1 MGDAISTLGGDLPIW
16 LIVPLVAAI
25 VFATRALGPVLMT
38 RISLSPRMTRFLDG
52 LAISVIVAMVATAL
66 AKAGLREAAAVALA
80 VTVMLTARSVFWAM
94 VAGIALA
101 AAWSH
106 FLPG

>member
-1 MGDAISTLGGDLPIW
+1 MAEALPSFAGELPIW

-25 VFATRALGPVLMT
+25 VYATRALGPVLMT

-80 VTVMLTARSVFWAM
+80 ATVMLTARSVFWAM
-94 VAGIALA
+94 VAGISLA

>member
-1 MGDAISTLGGDLPIW
+1 MPDASFLASLPIW
-16 LIVPLVAAI
+16 LIVPLVAGI

-38 RISLSPRMTRFLDG
+38 KVSFSPRVTRFLDG

-80 VTVMLTARSVFWAM
+80 AGVMLTTRNVFWAM
-94 VAGIALA
+94 TAGIALA
-101 AAWSH
+101 AGWSY